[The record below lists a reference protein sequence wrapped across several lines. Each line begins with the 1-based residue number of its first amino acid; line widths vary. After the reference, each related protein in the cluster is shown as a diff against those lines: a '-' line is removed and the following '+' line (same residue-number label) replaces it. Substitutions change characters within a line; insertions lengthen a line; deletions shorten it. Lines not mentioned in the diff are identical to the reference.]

1 MPDASNQAIVP
12 AASTEQVDT
21 PHAYASLK
29 GTAPAEE
36 TVDETVEG
44 ETADEGAKKPPRPIQ
59 PRINELVKKQREA
72 ERQAD
77 YWRGVA
83 EGRIAP
89 GSAPA
94 APAPAPA
101 ANAKPLKENFQNYD
115 EYVEALTDWKADT
128 RVKAAL
134 EDVNAKI
141 ENRESQQSAAQ
152 IQQNR
157 AKNWQ
162 ERSAATREILT
173 DFDEVLS
180 AAEGAVIDKHVAELL
195 EDSPHGPAL
204 AYKLAKDPALLEK
217 LNKLS
222 VSAAAKEF
230 GKMEAVFD
238 GVPTTNAPAAAP
250 ASTAS
255 KAPKPPTARTGG
267 GSSQKSMETA
277 SMDEYI
283 QIRRQQGAF
292 GGTRK

>member
-1 MPDASNQAIVP
+1 MPDATNHPAAP
-12 AASTEQVDT
+12 AASDLQSET
-21 PHAYASLK
+21 PHAYASLA
-29 GTAPAEE
+29 TAPANEE
-36 TVDETVEG
+36 VVEEHVDDEQPAEG
-44 ETADEGAKKPPRPIQ
+44 GKKPPRPIQ

-83 EGRIAP
+83 EGRTAP
-89 GSAPA
+89 GNAPA
-94 APAPAPA
+94 AAPPAPA
-101 ANAKPLKENFQNYD
+101 ANIKPVKESFQNYD

-128 RVKAAL
+128 KVKAAL
-134 EDVNAKI
+134 ADVNTRI

-157 AKNWQ
+157 AKNWT
-162 ERSAATREILT
+162 ERSNATREILT

-217 LNKLS
+217 LNKS
-222 VSAAAKEF
+222 SPSAAAKEF
-230 GKMEAVFD
+230 GRMESVFD
-238 GVPTTNAPAAAP
+238 GVETNSPAAAP
-250 ASTAS
+250 AARTS
-255 KAPKPPTARTGG
+255 KAPTPPTARAGG
-267 GSSQKSMETA
+267 ASSQKSLATA

-283 QIRRQQGAF
+283 KMRQQQGAF
-292 GGTRK
+292 GGSRK

>member
-1 MPDASNQAIVP
+1 MPDATNQTNVP
-12 AASTEQVDT
+12 AASTEQAEI
-21 PHAYASLK
+21 PHVYASLAN
-29 GTAPAEE
+29 APANEE
-36 TVDETVEG
+36 TAEEVVDGEQSNEG
-44 ETADEGAKKPPRPIQ
+44 GKKPPRPIQ

-83 EGRIAP
+83 EGRIQP
-89 GSAPA
+89 GNAPA

-101 ANAKPLKENFQNYD
+101 ANAKPVKESFQNYD

-128 RVKAAL
+128 KVQAAL
-134 EDVNAKI
+134 EGVNSRI
-141 ENRESQQSAAQ
+141 EKRESQQTAAQ

-157 AKNWQ
+157 AKNWT

-173 DFDEVLS
+173 DFDDVLA
-180 AAEGAVIDKHVAELL
+180 AAEGATIDAHVAELL

-222 VSAAAKEF
+222 ASAAAKEF

-238 GVPTTNAPAAAP
+238 GAQTNAPAPGP
-250 ASTAS
+250 ASNAS

-267 GSSQKSMETA
+267 APSQKSMATA
-277 SMDEYI
+277 NMDEYI
-283 QIRRQQGAF
+283 QMRRQQGAF